1 MLRFSSRRF
10 SSQHDVLSRK
20 VHTSGKPVKL
30 SARKIAGKARS
41 LVWDRIEKAHD
52 LRVSADVRTDSLKTV
67 CLTLGPYRNL
77 TTLTASVVF
86 LHPRCQVLNHAGGR
100 VFGDERFQTFLRYA
114 LHACTKGRRGSHGGS
129 IKHSHAVV
137 ERSDMAEAIA
147 GMAPKEEVT
156 CLLWK
161 ESLRTSNHIRHCGVD
176 LADVLAKNEALRF
189 LMPVRHP
196 LDCAVSNIRKGHV
209 RHFDGLTAGADTETT
224 VAAIL
229 DEFVWFRSLQQRHSE
244 RFFHYVAH
252 DEPRQVLA
260 RLATFLQLEAE
271 QEWLEA
277 GTEAFQVSSQYDHST
292 DLVGHYR
299 RLVEEKFGS
308 DPEFAQDLLG
318 FVTEEP

>member
-1 MLRFSSRRF
+1 M
-10 SSQHDVLSRK
+10 
-20 VHTSGKPVKL
+20 KL
-30 SARKIAGKARS
+30 SARKIAGKVRS

-52 LRVSADVRTDSLKTV
+52 LKVSADVCTDSLRTV
-67 CLTLGPYRNL
+67 YLTLGPYRNL
-77 TTLTASVVF
+77 TTLTASVLF
-86 LHPRCQVLNHAGGR
+86 LHSRCQVLNHAGGR
-100 VFGDERFQTFLRYA
+100 VFGDDRIDFLAEYSEERFQAFLRYA

-137 ERSDMAEAIA
+137 ERSDMANAIA
-147 GMAPKEEVT
+147 GMAPKEQVT

-161 ESLRTSNHIRHCGVD
+161 ESLRTSNHIRRCGVD
-176 LADVLAKNEALRF
+176 LADVLAKNKALRF

-196 LDCAVSNIRKGHV
+196 LDCAVSNISKGHV
-209 RHFDGLTAGADTETT
+209 RHFDGLTSGADTETT

-229 DEFVWFRSLQQRHSE
+229 DEFAWFRNLQKRHPE
-244 RFFHYVAH
+244 RFLHYLAH

-271 QEWLEA
+271 QGWLET

-292 DLVGHYR
+292 DLVRFYR
-299 RLVEEKFGS
+299 SLVEKKFGG

-318 FVTEEP
+318 FVAEEP

>member
-1 MLRFSSRRF
+1 M
-10 SSQHDVLSRK
+10 
-20 VHTSGKPVKL
+20 KL
-30 SARKIAGKARS
+30 SARKIAGKVRS
-41 LVWDRIEKAHD
+41 LVWNRIEKERD
-52 LRVSADVRTDSLKTV
+52 LSRSADVCTDSFETV

-100 VFGDERFQTFLRYA
+100 VFGDERIDFLAGYSEERFQTFLRYA
-114 LHACTKGRRGSHGGS
+114 LHAGTKGRRGSHGGS

-137 ERSDMAEAIA
+137 ERADMADAIA

-176 LADVLAKNEALRF
+176 LADMLAKNDSLRF

-196 LDCAVSNIRKGHV
+196 LDCAVSNISKGHV
-209 RHFDGLTAGADTETT
+209 RHFDGLTAGADAETT

-229 DEFVWFRSLQQRHSE
+229 DEFAWFRNLQKSHSE
-244 RFFHYVAH
+244 RFFHYFAH
-252 DEPRQVLA
+252 DEPRRVLTK
-260 RLATFLQLEAE
+260 LAAFLQLEAHR
-271 QEWLEA
+271 EWLDA
-277 GTEAFQVSSQYDHST
+277 GTEAFQVASQYDHST
-292 DLVGHYR
+292 ELIDQYR
-299 RLVEEKFGS
+299 RLVEAKFGS
-308 DPEFAQDLLG
+308 DPEFARDLLG